1 MKILPESSQIYRIAL
16 SKLNGIG
23 PIRAAQVLSKLES
36 INVLFESTLQELK
49 IETGLS
55 ESLLRALKRED
66 ALVLAEKQLIFNE
79 KNSITTHFFQDASYP
94 RRLRQ
99 CSDAPIVIYTKG
111 KMDLN
116 HTQIVSIVGTRNHT
130 EYGKELLK
138 SLLSSF
144 KEKNI
149 LVVSGLAFGVD
160 IHAHQLC
167 LQNNIQTIGV
177 LGHGLDRIYPSQH
190 KQIAK
195 DMQENGGLLTEF
207 MISTNPDREN
217 FPMRN
222 RIVAGLA
229 DATIVIES
237 KERGGSM
244 ITAELA
250 NDYSRD
256 VFAFPGDI
264 DRQTSQGCNLL
275 IKKQKAHL
283 ISSPIDFLTFMNW
296 DAKTVSVQKKLE
308 LNLEPDEERILNLF
322 ENDEVLHSDIIGM
335 KAEMS
340 ASKINVL
347 LFQMEMKNMVEQLP
361 GKRYRILKK

>member
-1 MKILPESSQIYRIAL
+1 MSKTSEIYRIAL

-23 PIRAAQVLSKLES
+23 PIRASQVLSKLEN
-36 INVLFESTLQELK
+36 INFLFEGTLQEIK
-49 IETGLS
+49 IQTGLS
-55 ESLLRALKRED
+55 ESFLRALKREE
-66 ALVLAEKQLIFNE
+66 AINLAEIQLNFNH
-79 KNSITTHFFQDASYP
+79 KNGISTHFFLDSSYP

-138 SLLSSF
+138 SLLLSF

-149 LVVSGLAFGVD
+149 LVVSGLAYGVD

-195 DMQENGGLLTEF
+195 DMQENGGLVTEF
-207 MISTNPDREN
+207 MIGTNPDREN

-283 ISSPIDFLTFMNW
+283 ISTPTDFLTFMNW
-296 DAKTVSVQKKLE
+296 DSKRVSVQKELE
-308 LNLEPDEERILNLF
+308 LNLEPDEATILNLF
-322 ENDEVLHSDIIGM
+322 EKVEILHSDIIGM

-361 GKRYRILKK
+361 GKRYRIIKK

>member
-1 MKILPESSQIYRIAL
+1 MSNTSEIYRIAL

-23 PIRAAQVLSKLES
+23 PIRAAQVLSKLEN
-36 INVLFESTLQELK
+36 INFLFESTLQEIK
-49 IETGLS
+49 IQTGLS
-55 ESLLRALKRED
+55 ESFLRALKREE
-66 ALVLAEKQLIFNE
+66 AINLAEKQLNFNH
-79 KNSITTHFFQDASYP
+79 KNGISTHFFLDSTYP

-130 EYGKELLK
+130 EYGKERLK
-138 SLLSSF
+138 SLISSF
-144 KEKNI
+144 EKKNI
-149 LVVSGLAFGVD
+149 LVVSGLAYGVD

-195 DMQENGGLLTEF
+195 DMQENGGLVTEF
-207 MISTNPDREN
+207 MIGTNPDREN

-283 ISSPIDFLTFMNW
+283 ISTPTDFLTFMNW
-296 DAKTVSVQKKLE
+296 DSKTVSVQKELE
-308 LNLEPDEERILNLF
+308 LNLEPDEATILNLF
-322 ENDEVLHSDIIGM
+322 ENGEILHSDTIGM

-361 GKRYRILKK
+361 GKRYQILKK

>member
-1 MKILPESSQIYRIAL
+1 MSKTSEIYRIAL

-23 PIRAAQVLSKLES
+23 PIRASQVLSKLEN
-36 INVLFESTLQELK
+36 INFLFESNLQEIK
-49 IETGLS
+49 IRTGLT
-55 ESLLRALKRED
+55 ESFLRALKREE
-66 ALVLAEKQLIFNE
+66 AINLAEKQLNFNH
-79 KNSITTHFFQDASYP
+79 KNGISTHFFLDSSYP

-138 SLLSSF
+138 SLLLSF

-149 LVVSGLAFGVD
+149 LVVSGLAYGVD

-190 KQIAK
+190 RQIAK
-195 DMQENGGLLTEF
+195 EMQENGGLLTEF
-207 MISTNPDREN
+207 MIGTNPDREN

-283 ISSPIDFLTFMNW
+283 ISTPTDFLTFMNW
-296 DAKTVSVQKKLE
+296 DSKRVSVQKELE
-308 LNLEPDEERILNLF
+308 LNLEPDEAAILNLF
-322 ENDEVLHSDIIGM
+322 ENGEILHSDIIGM

-361 GKRYRILKK
+361 GKRYRIIKK

>member
-1 MKILPESSQIYRIAL
+1 LRKSSEIYRIAL

-23 PIRAAQVLSKLES
+23 PIRAAQVLSKLEN
-36 INVLFESTLQELK
+36 INDLFESTLQELK
-49 IETGLS
+49 LQTGMA

-66 ALVLAEKQLIFNE
+66 ALALAEKQLIFNE
-79 KNSITTHFFQDASYP
+79 KHSITTHFFQDSTYP

-111 KMDLN
+111 EMDLN

-138 SLLSSF
+138 SLIRSF
-144 KEKNI
+144 KNKNI
-149 LVVSGLAFGVD
+149 LVVSGLAYGVD

-167 LQNNIQTIGV
+167 LENKIQTIGI

-195 DMQENGGLLTEF
+195 VMQENGGLVTEF
-207 MISTNPDREN
+207 MIGTNPDREN

-264 DRQTSQGCNLL
+264 GRETSEGCNLL

-283 ISSPIDFLTFMNW
+283 ISSPNDFLTFMNW
-296 DAKTVSVQKKLE
+296 DTKTVPVQKKLE
-308 LNLEPDEERILNLF
+308 LNLEPDEATVINLF
-322 ENDEVLHSDIIGM
+322 ENEEILNLDTIGM

-347 LFQMEMKNMVEQLP
+347 LFQMEIKNIVEQLP

>member
-167 LQNNIQTIGV
+167 LQNNI
-177 LGHGLDRIYPSQH
+177 
-190 KQIAK
+190 
-195 DMQENGGLLTEF
+195 
-207 MISTNPDREN
+207 
-217 FPMRN
+217 
-222 RIVAGLA
+222 
-229 DATIVIES
+229 
-237 KERGGSM
+237 
-244 ITAELA
+244 
-250 NDYSRD
+250 
-256 VFAFPGDI
+256 
-264 DRQTSQGCNLL
+264 
-275 IKKQKAHL
+275 
-283 ISSPIDFLTFMNW
+283 
-296 DAKTVSVQKKLE
+296 
-308 LNLEPDEERILNLF
+308 
-322 ENDEVLHSDIIGM
+322 
-335 KAEMS
+335 
-340 ASKINVL
+340 
-347 LFQMEMKNMVEQLP
+347 
-361 GKRYRILKK
+361 

>member
-1 MKILPESSQIYRIAL
+1 MQKSTEIYKIAFSKLKGIGPVRAVKVLDKLEKINDLFENTLQEIKIQTGLPES
-16 SKLNGIG
+16 
-23 PIRAAQVLSKLES
+23 
-36 INVLFESTLQELK
+36 F
-49 IETGLS
+49 
-55 ESLLRALKRED
+55 LRALKREE
-66 ALVLAEKQLIFNE
+66 AINLAEKQLNFNH
-79 KNSITTHFFQDASYP
+79 KNAISTHFFLDSSYP

-138 SLLSSF
+138 NLITSF
-144 KEKNI
+144 KDKNI
-149 LVVSGLAFGVD
+149 LVVSGLAYGVD
-160 IHAHQLC
+160 IHAHDLC
-167 LQNNIQTIGV
+167 MKNNIQTIGV

-264 DRQTSQGCNLL
+264 GRQTSEGCNAL

-283 ISSPIDFLTFMNW
+283 ISSGNDFLTFMNW
-296 DAKTVSVQKKLE
+296 DSKIVPVQKQLE
-308 LNLEPDEERILNLF
+308 LNLEPGEATILNLF
-322 ENDEVLHSDIIGM
+322 ENDEILHSDIIGM

>member
-1 MKILPESSQIYRIAL
+1 MSKTSEIYRIAL

-23 PIRAAQVLSKLES
+23 PIRASQVLSKLEN
-36 INVLFESTLQELK
+36 INFLFESNLQEIK
-49 IETGLS
+49 IRTGLTDS
-55 ESLLRALKRED
+55 FLRALKREE
-66 ALVLAEKQLIFNE
+66 AINLAEKQLNFNH
-79 KNSITTHFFQDASYP
+79 KNGISTHFFLDSSYP

-138 SLLSSF
+138 SLLLSF

-149 LVVSGLAFGVD
+149 LVVSGLAYGVD

-190 KQIAK
+190 RQIAK
-195 DMQENGGLLTEF
+195 EMQENGGLLTEF
-207 MISTNPDREN
+207 MIGTNPDREN

-264 DRQTSQGCNLL
+264 GRQTSEGCNLL

-283 ISSPIDFLTFMNW
+283 ISSPNDFLTFMNW
-296 DAKTVSVQKKLE
+296 DSKRVSVQKELE
-308 LNLEPDEERILNLF
+308 LNLEPDEATILNLF
-322 ENDEVLHSDIIGM
+322 ENGEILHSDTIGM

>member
-1 MKILPESSQIYRIAL
+1 LLKTSEIYRIAL

-23 PIRAAQVLSKLES
+23 PIRAAQVLLKLEN
-36 INVLFESTLQELK
+36 INLLFESTLQEIK
-49 IETGLS
+49 IQTGLP
-55 ESLLRALKRED
+55 ESFLRALKREE
-66 ALVLAEKQLIFNE
+66 AINLAEKQLNFNH
-79 KNSITTHFFQDASYP
+79 KNAISTHFFLDSSYP

-138 SLLSSF
+138 NLITSF
-144 KEKNI
+144 KDKNI
-149 LVVSGLAFGVD
+149 LVVSGLAYGVD
-160 IHAHQLC
+160 IHAHDLC
-167 LQNNIQTIGV
+167 LKNNIQTIGV

-264 DRQTSQGCNLL
+264 GRQTSEGCNAL

-283 ISSPIDFLTFMNW
+283 ISSGNDFLTFMNW
-296 DAKTVSVQKKLE
+296 ESTPIQVQKKMA
-308 LNLEPDEERILNLF
+308 LNLDSDEIQLVNLLKGGISLHA
-322 ENDEVLHSDIIGM
+322 DVLGM
-335 KAEMS
+335 KTTMS

-347 LFQMEMKNMVEQLP
+347 LFQMEMKNIIEQLP
-361 GKRYRILKK
+361 GKLFRLI

>member
-1 MKILPESSQIYRIAL
+1 MSKTSEIYRIAL

-23 PIRAAQVLSKLES
+23 PIRAAQVLSKLEK
-36 INVLFESTLQELK
+36 INYLFESTLQEIK
-49 IETGLS
+49 TQTGLS
-55 ESLLRALKRED
+55 ESFLRALKREE
-66 ALVLAEKQLIFNE
+66 AINLAEKQLDFNH
-79 KNSITTHFFQDASYP
+79 KNGISTHFFLDSSYP

-138 SLLSSF
+138 SLLLSF

-149 LVVSGLAFGVD
+149 LVVSGLAYGVD

-190 KQIAK
+190 KHIAQS
-195 DMQENGGLLTEF
+195 MQENGGLLTEF

-264 DRQTSQGCNLL
+264 GRQTSEGCNLL

-283 ISSPIDFLTFMNW
+283 ISSPNDFLTFMNW
-296 DAKTVSVQKKLE
+296 DSKIVSVQKELE
-308 LNLEPDEERILNLF
+308 LNLEPDEATILNLY
-322 ENDEVLHSDIIGM
+322 ENDEILHSDIIGM

-361 GKRYRILKK
+361 GKRYRIIKK

>member
-1 MKILPESSQIYRIAL
+1 MAY
-16 SKLNGIG
+16 
-23 PIRAAQVLSKLES
+23 
-36 INVLFESTLQELK
+36 
-49 IETGLS
+49 
-55 ESLLRALKRED
+55 
-66 ALVLAEKQLIFNE
+66 
-79 KNSITTHFFQDASYP
+79 
-94 RRLRQ
+94 
-99 CSDAPIVIYTKG
+99 
-111 KMDLN
+111 
-116 HTQIVSIVGTRNHT
+116 
-130 EYGKELLK
+130 
-138 SLLSSF
+138 
-144 KEKNI
+144 
-149 LVVSGLAFGVD
+149 GVD

-264 DRQTSQGCNLL
+264 GRQTSEGCNAL

-283 ISSPIDFLTFMNW
+283 ISSGNDFLTFMNW
-296 DAKTVSVQKKLE
+296 DLKIVPVQKQLE
-308 LNLEPDEERILNLF
+308 LNLEPGEAMILNLF
-322 ENDEVLHSDIIGM
+322 ANDEILHSDTIGM

-347 LFQMEMKNMVEQLP
+347 LFQMEIRNMVEQLP
-361 GKRYRILKK
+361 GKRYRIIKN

>member
-1 MKILPESSQIYRIAL
+1 MSKTSEIYRIAL

-23 PIRAAQVLSKLES
+23 PIRAAQVLSKLEN
-36 INVLFESTLQELK
+36 INFLFESTLQEIK
-49 IETGLS
+49 IQTGLS
-55 ESLLRALKRED
+55 ESFLRALKREE
-66 ALVLAEKQLIFNE
+66 AINLAEKQLNFNH
-79 KNSITTHFFQDASYP
+79 KNGISTHFFLDSTYP

-130 EYGKELLK
+130 EYGKERLK

-149 LVVSGLAFGVD
+149 LVVSGLAYGVD

-283 ISSPIDFLTFMNW
+283 ISSPNDFLTFMNW
-296 DAKTVSVQKKLE
+296 NSKTVSVQKELE
-308 LNLEPDEERILNLF
+308 LNLEPDEATILNMF
-322 ENDEVLHSDIIGM
+322 ENDEILHSDIIGM

-361 GKRYRILKK
+361 GKRYRIIKK

>member
-1 MKILPESSQIYRIAL
+1 MSKTSEIYRIAL

-23 PIRAAQVLSKLES
+23 PIRASQVLSKLEN
-36 INVLFESTLQELK
+36 INFLFESTLQEIK
-49 IETGLS
+49 IQTGLS
-55 ESLLRALKRED
+55 ESFLRALKREE
-66 ALVLAEKQLIFNE
+66 AINLAEKQLNFNH
-79 KNSITTHFFQDASYP
+79 KNAISTHFFLDSTYP

-130 EYGKELLK
+130 EYGKERLK
-138 SLLSSF
+138 SLLLSF

-149 LVVSGLAFGVD
+149 LVVSGLAYGVD

-283 ISSPIDFLTFMNW
+283 ISSPNDFLTFMNW
-296 DAKTVSVQKKLE
+296 DSKTVSVQKQLE
-308 LNLEPDEERILNLF
+308 LNLEPDEATILNLY
-322 ENDEVLHSDIIGM
+322 ENDEILHSDIIGM

-361 GKRYRILKK
+361 GKRYRIIKK